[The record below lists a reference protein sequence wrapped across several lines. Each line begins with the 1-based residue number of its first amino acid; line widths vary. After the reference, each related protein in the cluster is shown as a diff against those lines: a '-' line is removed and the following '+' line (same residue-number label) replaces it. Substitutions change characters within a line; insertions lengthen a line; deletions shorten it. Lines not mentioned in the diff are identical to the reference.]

1 VPARRP
7 STVPELVKKIREL
20 RDLTQEALAREIG
33 VSFSTVNGWENG
45 KHTPMPLLLNVLVKL
60 ARECG
65 LDPQI
70 SPARRETRGTA
81 AAPPGSEDG
90 NTE

>member
-1 VPARRP
+1 MPARRP
-7 STVPELVKKIREL
+7 STVPDLLKSIRQL
-20 RDLTQEALAREIG
+20 RGLTQEALAREIG

-45 KHTPMPLLLNVLVKL
+45 KHAPMPLLLNLLVKL

-65 LDPQI
+65 LDPQL
-70 SPARRETRGTA
+70 SPARRGTA
-81 AAPPGSEDG
+81 ALPRSDDE